1 MLFMIFSFLKRREKR
16 GNYFWLVSLL
26 RGCLQRRTLCQ
37 RHRSIYRVPTIFIML
52 NKSPARL
59 FMALRNVLDCS
70 CDETVFTVKMTLL
83 QRTRPFHS
91 RLLMLMQSVAE
102 IQLIILYII
111 LLRKDSV
118 KLKYFSQ
125 CWVLQTEKNISASH
139 FKQVRMIL
147 WAKIDDTVYV
157 FYPKRYFVS
166 LLHIWNKLF
175 WKFQNYKV
183 DVVPNIDDFKD
194 FQSFFNLWTYCSTKL
209 L

>member
-1 MLFMIFSFLKRREKR
+1 
-16 GNYFWLVSLL
+16 
-26 RGCLQRRTLCQ
+26 
-37 RHRSIYRVPTIFIML
+37 
-52 NKSPARL
+52 
-59 FMALRNVLDCS
+59 MALRNVLDCS

-147 WAKIDDTVYV
+147 RAKIHDTVYV

-175 WKFQNYKV
+175 
-183 DVVPNIDDFKD
+183 
-194 FQSFFNLWTYCSTKL
+194 
-209 L
+209 

>member
-1 MLFMIFSFLKRREKR
+1 
-16 GNYFWLVSLL
+16 
-26 RGCLQRRTLCQ
+26 
-37 RHRSIYRVPTIFIML
+37 
-52 NKSPARL
+52 
-59 FMALRNVLDCS
+59 MALRNVLDCS

-147 WAKIDDTVYV
+147 RAKKIHDTVYV
-157 FYPKRYFVS
+157 FFFIRRDISFLCYIYGTSYFENFKIIKLMLYQTSMISKTFKVS
-166 LLHIWNKLF
+166 LTFEPIEAPSFCKVQELQEKIHIKVSR
-175 WKFQNYKV
+175 FQNSKTSIFQ
-183 DVVPNIDDFKD
+183 DAIAISSRFNI
-194 FQSFFNLWTYCSTKL
+194 SYL
-209 L
+209 